1 MLRRRLV
8 WAGTFLF
15 LIVTQACEEVFT
27 PRFTYA
33 SVEVVVTLPDGEGVS
48 GVPLVLY
55 NGTRHLDY
63 GKTDSSG
70 VSRFDL
76 VPEGDLG
83 VSSAPT
89 RYFYAKQHPDGY
101 YRTFRVVEGDEIRVE
116 FQYEDARGSI
126 ALRVLDQD
134 SVPQSGFVVEL
145 YTASGTQERT
155 TLSESGSVLF
165 SELTPADY
173 GVRVLGSGV
182 CPLLPN
188 GFVYRD
194 GLIVSLRQN
203 FEIEIVLP
211 PCFT

>member
-1 MLRRRLV
+1 M
-8 WAGTFLF
+8 
-15 LIVTQACEEVFT
+15 
-27 PRFTYA
+27 
-33 SVEVVVTLPDGEGVS
+33 
-48 GVPLVLY
+48 
-55 NGTRHLDY
+55 
-63 GKTDSSG
+63 
-70 VSRFDL
+70 
-76 VPEGDLG
+76 
-83 VSSAPT
+83 
-89 RYFYAKQHPDGY
+89 
-101 YRTFRVVEGDEIRVE
+101 EGDEIRVE

-173 GVRVLGSGV
+173 GVRVLGSGA
-182 CPLLPN
+182 CPLLPD

-203 FEIEIVLP
+203 LEIEIVLP